1 MTIGKVNLEKHA
13 KKITYGYIIALF
25 AVSMLPIN
33 GKDSVINN
41 TYVLSEIRLDYFMH
55 SILLLPW
62 MLLRLFYAKTSL
74 KEAIQWF
81 FMGIL
86 LAILAEG
93 VQYFLPYRTYNVI
106 DLVANLLGVFLGAM
120 LWRLAIAILGN
131 FTLYNK

>member
-1 MTIGKVNLEKHA
+1 MIFENLELQKYA
-13 KKITYGYIIALF
+13 KTLTYVYVVALF

-55 SILLLPW
+55 SILLIPW
-62 MLLRLFYAKTSL
+62 MLLRLFYAKTSP
-74 KEAIQWF
+74 KELIQWF
-81 FMGIL
+81 LIGIV

-106 DLVANLLGVFLGAM
+106 DLVANLLGVFLGT
-120 LWRLAIAILGN
+120 LFWWLAIKVS
-131 FTLYNK
+131 LYF